1 VTAVG
6 RAALEAVL
14 LGVVGGLISVQVML
28 RRLPFF
34 TIAMSH
40 ATFSGVVL
48 AAIAGVSLYAGTAVS
63 GVLIVLGVLALSR
76 RPESGTT
83 TATGIM
89 LAAGFALGVVLLSAQ
104 DGFTKDLTAFTVGQ
118 ILTVTDTDLIAVA
131 AVGVLVMAMLAV
143 AGRQL
148 TFRAFDPDGYTA
160 AGYRPVVLDLT
171 LLLMVQAVI
180 VVAVPAVG
188 VILAVA
194 ILVAPAAIARLWTR
208 HLAAMTVV
216 GVVVGATGGLVG
228 VLVSARYDVAAG
240 GAITLTI
247 GAMFAASLAATT
259 AVSKARRMLT
269 RRSQSPRAA
278 ASRRPAGPDPAAP
291 RPGDQRPT
299 RTAPTLRRHP

>member
-6 RAALEAVL
+6 RAAAEAVL
-14 LGVVGGLISVQVML
+14 LGVVGGLISPQIVL

-48 AAIAGVSLYAGTAVS
+48 AAIVGINLYAGAGLF

-76 RPESGTT
+76 RPEGGTT

-89 LAAGFALGVVLLSAQ
+89 LAAGFAFGVVLLSAQ

-131 AVGVLVMAMLAV
+131 AVGVLVLALLVV

-148 TFRAFDPDGYTA
+148 TFRAFDPDGFTA
-160 AGYRPVVLDLT
+160 AGYRPVVLDVT

-180 VVAVPAVG
+180 VVAIPAVG

-194 ILVAPAAIARLWTR
+194 ILVAPAAVARLWTR
-208 HLAAMTVV
+208 NVAAMAVV
-216 GVVVGATGGLVG
+216 GVVVGAAGGLVG

-247 GAMFAASLAATT
+247 GAMFAVSLAGTT
-259 AVSKARRMLT
+259 AVAAVRRILT
-269 RRSQSPRAA
+269 RRSQSPRSA
-278 ASRRPAGPDPAAP
+278 PA
-291 RPGDQRPT
+291 R
-299 RTAPTLRRHP
+299 